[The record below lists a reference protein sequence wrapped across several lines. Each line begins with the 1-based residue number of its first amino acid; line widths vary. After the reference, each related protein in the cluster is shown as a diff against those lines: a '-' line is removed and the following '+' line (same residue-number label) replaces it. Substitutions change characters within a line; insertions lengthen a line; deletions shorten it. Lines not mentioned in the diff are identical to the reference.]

1 MLSRA
6 CPKSTP
12 ATLPCTLPAHFVEN
26 GRNSTKCF
34 DKVGDKVRKCVLLLL
49 LLLEYVPPSW
59 PAEADAIWK
68 KLAPYFNS
76 PAQYSNQFGSYKS
89 PLQFDGGDAVRN
101 ASEWPRRRQEIL
113 RYWHHVLGPWPPL
126 LEHP

>member
-1 MLSRA
+1 MLSTA

-12 ATLPCTLPAHFVEN
+12 ATLSCTLPAHFVEN

-34 DKVGDKVRKCVLLLL
+34 DKVRKSLLLGQARTGCVLLLWL
-49 LLLEYVPPSW
+49 LLGYAPPSW

-76 PAQYSNQFGSYKS
+76 PAQYSNQFGPFKS
-89 PLQFDGGDAVRN
+89 PLKF
-101 ASEWPRRRQEIL
+101 
-113 RYWHHVLGPWPPL
+113 
-126 LEHP
+126 